1 MKGNGEYENE
11 TRQKKTGKCKW
22 RKCFG
27 EACVKSCKGIL
38 AQIGRA
44 KDAIFAEARDTL
56 KVQDQMLRLALN
68 EAEALAWQTL
78 YPHLVFPALAAE
90 KVQGVAAW
98 NNHQRSTRRTNP
110 VAASLK
116 SKPINHQPIKI

>member
-1 MKGNGEYENE
+1 MKSKQANE
-11 TRQKKTGKCKW
+11 GREKGYN
-22 RKCFG
+22 RNAFG
-27 EACVKSCKGIL
+27 STCVESCKSVL

-78 YPHLVFPALAAE
+78 YPQLVFPALAAE

-98 NNHQRSTRRTNP
+98 NHHQQALNEQARP
-110 VAASLK
+110 L
-116 SKPINHQPIKI
+116 PF